1 MLLPKRVKHR
11 KQHKG
16 RRTGVAT
23 RGNTVAFGQ
32 YGLQAV
38 EACWMTNRQIEAARR
53 AMTRHV
59 RRGGKIWIRIFP
71 AKPVTKKP
79 AETRMGSGKG
89 NPEGWVA
96 VVKPGQ
102 VLFEMGGVNH
112 DVAKEAM
119 RLAAAKL
126 PIKTRFLATDEP
138 QAAHAAEAHAAE
150 AQA

>member
-1 MLLPKRVKHR
+1 VVLLPKRVKHR
-11 KQHKG
+11 KQHRG

-23 RGNTVAFGQ
+23 RGSTIAFGQ

-59 RRGGKIWIRIFP
+59 RRGGQIWIRIFP
-71 AKPVTKKP
+71 DKPVTKKP

-96 VVKPGQ
+96 VVKPGRI
-102 VLFEMGGVNH
+102 LFEMGGVEH

-119 RLAAAKL
+119 KLAAAKL
-126 PIKTRFLATDEP
+126 PIATRFLSLTEP
-138 QAAHAAEAHAAE
+138 QAVHAGVEE
-150 AQA
+150 